1 LSRAQAVFSDPLMA
15 DGSHVCGLIGPAP
28 GRDESDNGC
37 GNGQT
42 DDDPHSS
49 HETSSIDID

>member
-1 LSRAQAVFSDPLMA
+1 VFSDPLMA

-49 HETSSIDID
+49 HETSSIDVD